1 MIKYPQPLLIL
12 RYRDLQRIIVALS
25 LEDGVLDWAG
35 VGSAPELRQACV
47 ADCVDGLRGCTA
59 SKVLREVVGLV

>member
-1 MIKYPQPLLIL
+1 MVKYPQPLLIL

-47 ADCVDGLRGCTA
+47 ADRVDGLRGCTA
-59 SKVLREVVGLV
+59 SKVLRELVGLV